1 MSVNLSPVAAPP
13 ALASLAVFAAD
24 KLLSA
29 CVCGYGA
36 ITLPFL
42 LACSVTCTTA
52 LASVVVLFTRDGG
65 GIMVLHDFF
74 VHLLGSVRRVVAI
87 ELRFLGVRA
96 NFRTLDYANQIE
108 YVSATVT

>member
-1 MSVNLSPVAAPP
+1 
-13 ALASLAVFAAD
+13 
-24 KLLSA
+24 
-29 CVCGYGA
+29 
-36 ITLPFL
+36 
-42 LACSVTCTTA
+42 
-52 LASVVVLFTRDGG
+52 
-65 GIMVLHDFF
+65 MVLHDFF